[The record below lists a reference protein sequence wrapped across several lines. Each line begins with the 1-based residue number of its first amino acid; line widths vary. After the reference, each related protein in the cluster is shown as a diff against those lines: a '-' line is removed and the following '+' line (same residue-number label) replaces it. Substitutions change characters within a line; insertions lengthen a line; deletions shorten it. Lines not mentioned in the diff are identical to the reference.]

1 MFVQREN
8 YCLTCWWS
16 IRWFETDNNKCFS
29 LLSQYTGSKHKRTHL
44 CCTWQLLLFFTS
56 TDLLTVYEND
66 RKRERQWQ
74 KNTDLIWK
82 WPSIFSCL
90 FLSLKRMARFES
102 GWQILG
108 FLLGAALVSLAVIQV
123 LRVEAKSR
131 YGDAEIQD
139 VQVVEAPQGERSIRY
154 VSGTTSCTNY

>member
-1 MFVQREN
+1 
-8 YCLTCWWS
+8 
-16 IRWFETDNNKCFS
+16 
-29 LLSQYTGSKHKRTHL
+29 
-44 CCTWQLLLFFTS
+44 
-56 TDLLTVYEND
+56 
-66 RKRERQWQ
+66 
-74 KNTDLIWK
+74 
-82 WPSIFSCL
+82 
-90 FLSLKRMARFES
+90 MARFES